1 MTFGGCADRL
11 ILWPSTRA
19 MDAGPA
25 RQRTV
30 ELNGKRIQV
39 WTARSPALGDG
50 NEPQGYVL
58 EFCGNATRA
67 EQIAQ
72 FVADRWGFLTL
83 SITAQTIE
91 GTYTVVPRPAE
102 SWHHGPSEW
111 ADAVQVAD
119 SFTIQLP

>member
-1 MTFGGCADRL
+1 MVAGAGGYWHLHDMRSQSDGTAL
-11 ILWPSTRA
+11 TAPSP
-19 MDAGPA
+19 G
-25 RQRTV
+25 TV
-30 ELNGKRIQV
+30 
-39 WTARSPALGDG
+39 DG
-50 NEPQGYVL
+50 STL
-58 EFCGNATRA
+58 EA
-67 EQIAQ
+67 

-102 SWHHGPSEW
+102 SWHHGPPEW